1 MQWELVYT
9 SLIVNTYQQRTISQ
23 IVRITN
29 DFFNLTNLL
38 LAHVIS
44 NYVLVVDILF
54 LRRNPRSKAKRQTAR
69 QIRSPF
75 LMRFVLPLLSCIV
88 A

>member
-1 MQWELVYT
+1 M
-9 SLIVNTYQQRTISQ
+9 
-23 IVRITN
+23 RITN

-54 LRRNPRSKAKRQTAR
+54 LRRNPRSKAKRQIAR
-69 QIRSPF
+69 QIRSP
-75 LMRFVLPLLSCIV
+75 LRVRFVLPLLSYV
-88 A
+88 LA

>member
-1 MQWELVYT
+1 MQWGLVYT

-38 LAHVIS
+38 LAHAIS

-54 LRRNPRSKAKRQTAR
+54 LRRYPQSKA
-69 QIRSPF
+69 
-75 LMRFVLPLLSCIV
+75 
-88 A
+88 